1 MRLKELRKS
10 RRLKQTDI
18 AEILSCSQGVY
29 SRYESEEREP
39 PFDIIK
45 KLAEYYDVTIDYLMG
60 GEDTKE
66 RSEPTQQ
73 NTNISASRDEE
84 PTLDAQ
90 TDRIIQMFGELDPEN
105 RAFIETLIKHA
116 YEATKKSTT

>member
-10 RRLKQTDI
+10 RKLKQTDI

-45 KLAEYYDVTIDYLMG
+45 KLAEYYGVTIDYLMG

-66 RSEPTQQ
+66 PLPTTEPKKDPYDKRAEGKLLIDAMTDEQYQ
-73 NTNISASRDEE
+73 SALQYLEFLR
-84 PTLDAQ
+84 Q
-90 TDRIIQMFGELDPEN
+90 KGQ
-105 RAFIETLIKHA
+105 
-116 YEATKKSTT
+116 